1 MDLDLWFLRSAVLM
15 GEVDDDERTLTRN
28 TTSSINGSR
37 SSTFQIESLRN
48 RMRLN
53 GNIIFFIKN
62 QKPRLGIVENIWL
75 EEDHVGGQ
83 MDQR

>member
-1 MDLDLWFLRSAVLM
+1 M

-28 TTSSINGSR
+28 TTMSVSGSR
-37 SSTFQIESLRN
+37 SSTFKIESPRN

-53 GNIIFFIKN
+53 GNIIFFVKN
-62 QKPRLGIVENIWL
+62 QKPCLGIVENIWL

-83 MDQR
+83 RNQRRWVQK